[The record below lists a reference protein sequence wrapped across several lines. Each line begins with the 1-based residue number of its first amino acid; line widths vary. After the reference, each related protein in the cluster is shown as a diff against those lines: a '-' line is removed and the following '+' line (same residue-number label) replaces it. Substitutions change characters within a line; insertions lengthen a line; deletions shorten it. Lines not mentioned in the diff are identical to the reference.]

1 MLVICL
7 MLQLSIITWTVISCQ
22 TCNTKTMLG
31 KYFKGNLIRRMPEL
45 LHNYRVLSNDER
57 IEMVRHF

>member
-7 MLQLSIITWTVISCQ
+7 MLQLSVITWTVISCQ
-22 TCNTKTMLG
+22 TCNTKTVIG
-31 KYFKGNLIRRMPEL
+31 KYFRGYLTQRVPKL

-57 IEMVRHF
+57 IEMVL

>member
-7 MLQLSIITWTVISCQ
+7 MLQLSVITWTVISCQ
-22 TCNTKTMLG
+22 TCNTETVLG
-31 KYFKGNLIRRMPEL
+31 KYCKGNLIQRVPKL

-57 IEMVRHF
+57 IELVL